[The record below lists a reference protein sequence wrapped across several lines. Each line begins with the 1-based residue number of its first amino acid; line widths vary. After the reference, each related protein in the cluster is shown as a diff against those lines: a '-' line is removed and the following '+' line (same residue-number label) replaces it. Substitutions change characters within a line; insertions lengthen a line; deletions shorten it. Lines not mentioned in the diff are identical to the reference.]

1 MNIPFRN
8 LSAGFAGALLATV
21 CVSAGAAV
29 SSPFV
34 GSRSEPHAVLYLNYK
49 MVPRQIYP
57 IRIWMVDGKL
67 TNRSDQNVVWMQ
79 PGEYQLTIRLT
90 KVVNMAYVPGLA
102 QKMPDAKQMHDLKL
116 KMEAGKTYYIGAK
129 FDNSGAWQPVVWKT
143 ADTK

>member
-1 MNIPFRN
+1 MNIPLRN
-8 LSAGFAGALLATV
+8 SSARFAGALLAAV
-21 CVSAGAAV
+21 WVSAGAAV

-34 GSRSEPHAVLYLNYK
+34 GSRSEPYAVLYLNYK

-57 IRIWMVDGKL
+57 VRIWMVDGKL

-79 PGEYQLTIRLT
+79 PGEYQLTIKLP
-90 KVVNMAYVPGLA
+90 KVVDMAYMPGMA

-116 KMEAGKTYYIGAK
+116 KLEAGKAYYIGAQ

-143 ADTK
+143 ADAK

>member
-1 MNIPFRN
+1 MNIPLRN
-8 LSAGFAGALLATV
+8 SAAWFAGALFAAV
-21 CVSAGAAV
+21 CVVASAAV

-57 IRIWMVDGKL
+57 VRIWMVDGKL
-67 TNRSDQNVVWMQ
+67 TNRSNQNVVWMR
-79 PGEYQLTIRLT
+79 PGEYRLTIKLT
-90 KVVNMAYVPGLA
+90 KVVDMAYIPGMA

-116 KMEAGKTYYIGAK
+116 KLEAGKAYYIGAQ

-143 ADTK
+143 ADAR